1 MYIVYMGNLG
11 KNERSSSTYYHLNML
26 QEVVDTRLHGQSLI
40 RSYSRSFN
48 GFAAYLTHE
57 EQEKLARKEEVV
69 SIFPSTAFHPQT
81 TRSWDFMGLPE
92 DVHRH
97 PTVESDTIVGV
108 VDTGIWPESESFS
121 DEGFSPP
128 PKKWKGVCKGG
139 QNFTCNNKI
148 IGARYYNSFTP
159 MPTDSARDIEGHG
172 SHTASTAAGNYVK
185 DTSFYGIANGTARG
199 GVPSARIA
207 AYKVCFSE
215 FGCQSADILA
225 AFDDAI
231 ADGVDIIT
239 VSLGPRVAARL
250 ENDAIAIG
258 SFHASQKG
266 ILVVQSAGNGG
277 GSADSVSSTV
287 PWIFTVAA
295 SISDRGII
303 TKVVLGNGTTITGK
317 AVNAFNLTEPSFPLA
332 YGKEVTS
339 TCVERFAQACANQC
353 LDKNKVKGKIVICSE
368 YKGML
373 EAFRTGAVGS
383 VVPAATKFPDVSFV
397 VPFPTSGLSTLR
409 FSDLQNYFN
418 STRNHTLDILKSEAV
433 KNLDAPSVASFSS
446 RGPNIIFPNILK
458 PDVTAPGVE
467 ILAAFS
473 PLSSPSNFP
482 DDERSVKYNILS
494 GTSMSCPHVTGAAAY
509 VKSFHPDWSPSAIKS
524 ALMTTAWRMNVTKD
538 PKAEFSYG
546 TGHID
551 PVKAT
556 DPGLVYENSPDD
568 YIKFLCNSGYNA
580 SMLSK
585 IFGQSVV
592 CPDHRTSNDLNYPAM
607 AFKVTASGSKKSM
620 SFSAEFNRTVT
631 NVGSADSI
639 YKAITSTSL
648 DYKITV
654 NPNILKFK
662 ALNEKQSYEV
672 IIRGNINDMTMLS
685 ASLEW
690 SDGVHSV
697 RSPILVGQG
706 VVGPWDGVLMVLR
719 PEMTRGRRQRIKGSG
734 LASVHLSRVAGGGG
748 WWRVFGEVMGRWWEE
763 EDRGKLLVNGNG
775 EDGIW

>member
-1 MYIVYMGNLG
+1 MSDLHSLKISCFIFVLRVLSWIAGCHASDQERKIYIVYMGTLV
-11 KNERSSSTYYHLNML
+11 KNEQSSSTYHLNML
-26 QEVVDTRLHGQSLI
+26 KEVVDTRFRGQSLV

-69 SIFPSTAFHPQT
+69 SIFPSTTLQPQT

-92 DVHRH
+92 NVHRN
-97 PTVESDTIVGV
+97 PIVESDTIIGV
-108 VDTGIWPESESFS
+108 IDTGIWPESESFS
-121 DEGFSPP
+121 DKGFSPP

-148 IGARYYNSFTP
+148 IGARHYNSFSP
-159 MPTDSARDIEGHG
+159 MPTDSARDLDGHG
-172 SHTASTAAGNYVK
+172 SHTASTAAGNYVRE
-185 DTSFYGIANGTARG
+185 SNFYGIANGTARG

-207 AYKVCFSE
+207 AYKVCNPDI
-215 FGCQSADILA
+215 GCQSADILA

-239 VSLGPRVAARL
+239 VSLGPGMAVRL
-250 ENDAIAIG
+250 ENDEVAIG
-258 SFHASQKG
+258 SLHASQKG
-266 ILVVQSAGNGG
+266 ILVIQSAGNGG
-277 GSADSVSSTV
+277 NKLRVSSTA

-295 SISDRGII
+295 SNSDRGII
-303 TKVVLGNGTTITGK
+303 SKVVLGNGATITGK
-317 AVNAFNLTEPSFPLA
+317 AVNAFDLKEQSFPLA

-339 TCVERFAQACANQC
+339 TCIEQFAQACNADC
-353 LDKNKVKGKIVICSE
+353 LDKSKVKGKIVLCSE
-368 YKGML
+368 YRGIK

-383 VVPAATKFPDVSFV
+383 VAPSTNSPDVSFV
-397 VPFPTSGLSTLR
+397 VPFPASGLSTLP

-418 STRNHTLDILKSEAV
+418 TTTNHTLEILKSEVV

-467 ILAAFS
+467 IVAAYS
-473 PLSSPSNFP
+473 PLSSPSKSSE
-482 DDERSVKYNILS
+482 DKRSVKYSILS

-524 ALMTTAWRMNVTKD
+524 ALMTTAWRMNATKD

-556 DPGLVYENSPDD
+556 DPGLIYENSPDD
-568 YIKFLCNSGYNA
+568 EIKFLCYSGYDA

-585 IFGQSVV
+585 IFGQSVH
-592 CPDHRTSNDLNYPAM
+592 CPDDRTTSNDLNYPAM
-607 AFKVTASGSKKSM
+607 TFKVTNSGSKKSM
-620 SFSAEFNRTVT
+620 SFSAEFNRMVT

-648 DYKITV
+648 DYNITV

-662 ALNEKQSYEV
+662 ALNEKQSFTV
-672 IIRGNINDMTMLS
+672 IIIGNIIDKTILS

-697 RSPILVGQG
+697 RSPILVYTG
-706 VVGPWDGVLMVLR
+706 
-719 PEMTRGRRQRIKGSG
+719 
-734 LASVHLSRVAGGGG
+734 
-748 WWRVFGEVMGRWWEE
+748 
-763 EDRGKLLVNGNG
+763 
-775 EDGIW
+775 